1 MDDFKIIYRIL
12 KYLCDSM
19 DFDKFDSEG
28 FTAARFGT
36 NDNRFRALLVQLQ
49 ESGYI
54 AGLNIRRVIR
64 QGDYMAKFVMHPLSP
79 RITIAGLEYLHE
91 NGMMKK
97 AANVAKGIVD
107 IIA

>member
-1 MDDFKIIYRIL
+1 MEDFKIIYRIL
-12 KYLCDSM
+12 KYLCESM
-19 DFDKFDSEG
+19 DFDEFDSEG

-54 AGLNIRRVIR
+54 AGLNIKRYIR
-64 QGDYMAKFVMHPLSP
+64 QPDYITEPMAP
-79 RITIAGLEYLHE
+79 RITLKGMEYLHE

-107 IIA
+107 MIV